1 MEAAF
6 LRLIDAECIKM
17 GGAVSQPTE
26 KQPYGL
32 TPDGVANSIP
42 TRAVVEGMSDN
53 EITERIRNAA
63 DVERVMRNPYLIEQE
78 LRLHGVRRRPDA

>member
-1 MEAAF
+1 
-6 LRLIDAECIKM
+6 M